1 MAVIVYSALLYN
13 VVVFLFSNTIVFFH
27 VQTSE
32 VLGTSSYMHCNYL
45 RRDQSFSNHDKN
57 KELNHNTNNR
67 AMLAAK
73 KIDGNQEKYINFA
86 LKNRN

>member
-1 MAVIVYSALLYN
+1 
-13 VVVFLFSNTIVFFH
+13 
-27 VQTSE
+27 
-32 VLGTSSYMHCNYL
+32 MHCNYL
-45 RRDQSFSNHDKN
+45 RRNQSFSNYDKN

-67 AMLAAK
+67 AMLAVK